1 MPLQN
6 EVGKFEGI
14 GTAIYEEFNTAMLL
28 NRNYIM
34 RDRSL
39 PLLEKGGAFI
49 AVGAL
54 PRCTVPRRRL
64 HRHPGRIAIG
74 LERS

>member
-28 NRNYIM
+28 NRNA
-34 RDRSL
+34 R
-39 PLLEKGGAFI
+39 PVTA
-49 AVGAL
+49 AA
-54 PRCTVPRRRL
+54 
-64 HRHPGRIAIG
+64 
-74 LERS
+74 